1 MRTLQVFGIFV
12 GVVIGLYGFWKYKR
26 GAYNRTNFL
35 ISIGL
40 AAGLLIISVFPSAG
54 DFIAFPLKMDRW
66 NGVLFISVLLLLALF
81 FYTLNQANGN
91 SRTISRLIQ
100 SLAHQRFLNE
110 YPDRIKGDL
119 LILIPAYNEADNIGD
134 VLVQIPHTTHGL
146 QVQPLVV
153 VDGATDGTEQVVRSL
168 GIPMIVNPI
177 NRGGGSALRAGYQ
190 IAVENKIPIVVT
202 LDADGQHDPSEIE
215 KLVEPI
221 LNDEADFVNGSR
233 ILGSY
238 EKESVIRS
246 TGVVF
251 FNWLITILMGERIT
265 DSSNSF
271 RAIRTQMFSQLT
283 LSQDQF
289 HTSELLIA
297 AIKKGAR
304 VKEVGITIRKR
315 QSGTTKKPRSLK
327 YGWGFMKAI
336 LGTWLR

>member
-1 MRTLQVFGIFV
+1 
-12 GVVIGLYGFWKYKR
+12 
-26 GAYNRTNFL
+26 
-35 ISIGL
+35 
-40 AAGLLIISVFPSAG
+40 
-54 DFIAFPLKMDRW
+54 
-66 NGVLFISVLLLLALF
+66 
-81 FYTLNQANGN
+81 
-91 SRTISRLIQ
+91 
-100 SLAHQRFLNE
+100 
-110 YPDRIKGDL
+110 
-119 LILIPAYNEADNIGD
+119 
-134 VLVQIPHTTHGL
+134 
-146 QVQPLVV
+146 
-153 VDGATDGTEQVVRSL
+153 
-168 GIPMIVNPI
+168 MIVNPI

-190 IAVENKIPIVVT
+190 IAIENRVPIVVT
-202 LDADGQHDPSEIE
+202 LDADGQHDPSEIG

-271 RAIRTQMFSQLT
+271 RAIRTQIFSQLT

-289 HTSELLIA
+289 HTSELLID